1 MALEGYRAGPGARNA
16 AAWVAFGRRIPHK
29 GTGAGMEQETDQRL
43 VASLL
48 GDDPGARDAALAALF
63 DRHQRRVYNVAVR
76 VLGDRDAA
84 QDVVQEIFL
93 TLARRVRTW
102 RGDAAFSSWLY
113 RATVNRAIDRRR
125 REGRRAAAS
134 LDDMAVDL
142 ETASLP
148 GRPDTDESH
157 AGERAEA
164 AQQVQRALLR
174 LSPKLRAVAVLRY
187 VEGLTYEQLAEVLD
201 CSIGTVKS
209 RLNRAHQALQ
219 DLLGDA
225 P

>member
-1 MALEGYRAGPGARNA
+1 
-16 AAWVAFGRRIPHK
+16 
-29 GTGAGMEQETDQRL
+29 MEQETDQRL

-48 GDDPGARDAALAALF
+48 GDDPGARDAALTALF
-63 DRHQRRVYNVAVR
+63 DRHQRRVYNVALR

-93 TLARRVRTW
+93 TLPRRVRTW

-134 LDDMAVDL
+134 LDDLAVDL
-142 ETASLP
+142 EAAALP
-148 GRPDTDESH
+148 GRPDVDQTL
-157 AGERAEA
+157 AGERAETA
-164 AQQVQRALLR
+164 RRVQRALLR

-187 VEGLTYEQLAEVLD
+187 VEGLSYEQLAEVLD

-219 DLLGDA
+219 DLLG
-225 P
+225 PE